1 MRIRVIQVRD
11 RNKALSVVSS
21 LRLLADARH
30 DLPVRLPSEWLNSL
44 PGLRHQAKVYLVVLH
59 PRASEPQGW
68 ELAWKATRV
77 LERRHEVVLDW
88 ACGFRASGAVWV
100 LIKPWAAGADTGR
113 RVWFWVTPEDLTEL
127 CQVLGHSG
135 APGRRGGA
143 RDGARNR
150 RRR

>member
-30 DLPVRLPSEWLNSL
+30 DLPVRLPGEWLGSL

-59 PRASEPQGW
+59 PRAGEPQGW

-100 LIKPWAAGADTGR
+100 LIKPWAARADTGR
-113 RVWFWVTPEDLTEL
+113 RTWFWVTPEALAEL
-127 CQVLGHSG
+127 HRVLGHAAASG
-135 APGRRGGA
+135 RAGVRACGLNFERR
-143 RDGARNR
+143 
-150 RRR
+150 